1 MNRDPVVIR
10 NQNLSTVAPLGNP
23 DVGWFHLC
31 MCQIPVVGRV
41 PAVFFPRKSSWNLDP
56 KEAGA
61 EKLCKLLDHEDRVGS
76 SAADPR
82 AWNVSGMC
90 LENSWDMGPTAQL
103 AMWVLTASEA
113 KGLQRPADLV
123 RRRMQGVCGVR
134 IRLCRYNPMDAI
146 TASSHSCPMLQ
157 WSWALDFPKLGFPGF
172 C

>member
-1 MNRDPVVIR
+1 MWVGSICACVK
-10 NQNLSTVAPLGNP
+10 SPLLVGSRPFFSHGNHP
-23 DVGWFHLC
+23 GIWIQRKRELKSSASYWTTRIVLGALL
-31 MCQIPVVGRV
+31 QIPG
-41 PAVFFPRKSSWNLDP
+41 P
-56 KEAGA
+56 
-61 EKLCKLLDHEDRVGS
+61 
-76 SAADPR
+76 
-82 AWNVSGMC
+82 GMC